1 MSIIANLFE
10 DPRNDPVAAF
20 LLQVFITL
28 ILSKIFTKLLS
39 FIHQPAVI
47 GQIVAGIVLGPSAI
61 GFIPGFRS
69 FVFATHTIA
78 SFQLVSSM
86 GLIFFMFYLGLKM
99 DPNEIRQGW
108 QRTLPVALISIAV
121 PVSIG
126 CVISLWLYSMVPPN
140 VNKASFIL
148 FVGSGIGFSA
158 FPVLA
163 AILQSLNLIK
173 TPLGEYNN
181 ARFEQYFILV
191 WFLAYP

>member
-61 GFIPGFRS
+61 
-69 FVFATHTIA
+69 
-78 SFQLVSSM
+78 VSSM